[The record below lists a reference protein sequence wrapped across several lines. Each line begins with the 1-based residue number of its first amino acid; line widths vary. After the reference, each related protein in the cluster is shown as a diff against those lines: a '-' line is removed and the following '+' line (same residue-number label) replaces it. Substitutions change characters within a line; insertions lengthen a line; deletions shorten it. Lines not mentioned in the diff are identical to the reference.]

1 MNLFICQTIAIGCGY
16 ILDLLIGDPHWLY
29 HPVRLIGNLI
39 SLLESILLKEKDTS
53 AKKYRKGMVLAIL
66 TPLITGIVTVSILV
80 VGYHINM
87 ILGCVIETIMCY
99 QILAVKSLKVESM
112 KVYYALDKEGLQQA
126 RNAVAMIVG
135 RDTKQLD
142 EHGVVRAAVET
153 VAENTSDGVIAP
165 LFYMMLF
172 GAAGGFVYK
181 AVNTM
186 DSMIGY
192 KNDKYLYFGRFAA
205 KLDDVV
211 NFIPARI
218 GGCLMVVSAG
228 IAQLAEKCNTKDKT
242 NSHYSIWNAWKIFKS
257 DRKKHSS
264 PNAAQTE
271 SACAGALKVALS
283 GDNYYFG
290 KLVHKPQ
297 IGQAIRP
304 LEAVDIG
311 RSNILLYITAFLMVI
326 IVLLI
331 RLIIM
336 LAVR

>member
-1 MNLFICQTIAIGCGY
+1 MKWTLLAVVLGF
-16 ILDLLIGDPHWLY
+16 LMDLCFGDPRWLY
-29 HPVRLIGNLI
+29 HPVCLIGNLI
-39 SLLESILLKEKDTS
+39 AFLEKIL
-53 AKKYRKGMVLAIL
+53 RKIFPKTDKGELAA
-66 TPLITGIVTVSILV
+66 GTVEVILV
-80 VGYHINM
+80 CLLSGGIPFLMLHILYG
-87 ILGCVIETIMCY
+87 ISVWAGFALETFWCY
-99 QILAVKSLKVESM
+99 QLLATKSLKTESM
-112 KVYYALDKEGLQQA
+112 KVYDRLKNGTLDEARYA
-126 RNAVAMIVG
+126 VSMIVG
-135 RDTKQLD
+135 RDTQSLT
-142 EHGVVRAAVET
+142 EEGVTKAAVET
-153 VAENTSDGVIAP
+153 VAENASDGVIAP
-165 LFYMMLF
+165 MLYM
-172 GAAGGFVYK
+172 AIGGVWLMFLYK
-181 AVNTM
+181 GINTM
-186 DSMIGY
+186 DSMLGY

-242 NSHYSIWNAWKIFKS
+242 NSHYSIGNAWKIFKS

-297 IGQAIRP
+297 IGEAIRP
-304 LEAVDIG
+304 LEAGDIG